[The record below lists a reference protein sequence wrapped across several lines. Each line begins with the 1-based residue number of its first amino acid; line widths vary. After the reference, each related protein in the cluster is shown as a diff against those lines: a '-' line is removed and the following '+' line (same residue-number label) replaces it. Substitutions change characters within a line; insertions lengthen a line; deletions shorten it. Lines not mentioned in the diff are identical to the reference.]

1 MFGDQLS
8 KMCRKCDQDMTG
20 KTKLDLGLHR
30 NHRINFSRWR
40 SHFSQYY
47 VLLCILVIF
56 DNLLFVN
63 CDSPV
68 YTAKVNITYYKDD
81 PSDART
87 EVTDMGVFGQDAK
100 TPDMRIHKEAGRLV
114 HVLTTENKTDAC
126 KPIVNAPKMR
136 WVALVERGVCNLS
149 EKVDTC
155 GRANASAV
163 IIYNNA
169 DPDPSKDNGASYNL
183 KGKVLAIFV
192 TKPDGQKLLSYTQS
206 YNVVNVQILE
216 GHERPV
222 QNQQEP
228 HSPTNISKTSVMFVS
243 ISFVVL
249 MIISLAWL
257 VFYYIQRF
265 RYAHAKE
272 RLTRRLASAAKKAI
286 AKIPQRT
293 LKAGDK
299 ELDPEFDQCAV
310 CIEGY
315 KTSDVVRTL
324 PCKHIFHKSCVDP
337 WLLDQRSCPMCKLDI
352 LRAYGMHISHL
363 SSSQESVHGEPDSN
377 ELTPSGMEAGPVLIS
392 QEQHPRRED
401 VEVLLIRHRP
411 PSVQYHGSDT
421 FCQDEEESQAL
432 NQQPTASSSS
442 SGSCH
447 DAVDMESNSESE
459 SECSERNSLMAGGKL
474 RSYDKLGHSSSHLDT
489 SKA

>member
-1 MFGDQLS
+1 
-8 KMCRKCDQDMTG
+8 MTG
-20 KTKLDLGLHR
+20 KTNLDRGLHR

-47 VLLCILVIF
+47 VLLCFLMIF

-63 CDSPV
+63 CDSSV
-68 YTAKVNITYYKDD
+68 YTAKVNITYYKDGL
-81 PSDART
+81 SDAKT
-87 EVTDMGVFGQDAK
+87 EVTNMGVFGQNAAVKD
-100 TPDMRIHKEAGRLV
+100 RIHGEAGRLV

-126 KPIVNAPKMR
+126 KSIVNAPKVP

-149 EKVDTC
+149 EKVDIC
-155 GRANASAV
+155 AAANASAV
-163 IIYNNA
+163 IIYNHA
-169 DPDPSKDNGASYNL
+169 DPVPEDDAASYNL
-183 KGKVLAIFV
+183 KGKVVAIFV
-192 TKPDGQKLLSYTQS
+192 SKADGQKLLSYINTYS
-206 YNVVNVQILE
+206 VVNVQILE
-216 GHERPV
+216 GHERPKPRDP
-222 QNQQEP
+222 EP
-228 HSPTNISKTSVMFVS
+228 HNPTNISKTSVMFVS

-377 ELTPSGMEAGPVLIS
+377 ELTPSGMEPGPVLIT

-411 PSVQYHGSDT
+411 SSVHYHGSDT
-421 FCQDEEESQAL
+421 FCQDEEENQAL
-432 NQQPTASSSS
+432 NQQPPASLSL

-447 DAVDMESNSESE
+447 EAIEIESNSESE
-459 SECSERNSLMAGGKL
+459 SECSERNSLMASGKT
-474 RSYDKLGHSSSHLDT
+474 RSYDKLGHSSSHPDN
-489 SKA
+489 SEA

>member
-1 MFGDQLS
+1 
-8 KMCRKCDQDMTG
+8 MTG
-20 KTKLDLGLHR
+20 KTNLDRGLHR

-47 VLLCILVIF
+47 MLLCILMIF
-56 DNLLFVN
+56 DNILFVN
-63 CDSPV
+63 CDNPV
-68 YTAKVNITYYKDD
+68 YTAKVNITYYKND
-81 PSDART
+81 PSDAKS
-87 EVTDMGVFGQDAK
+87 EVRDMGVFGQNAISADDRK
-100 TPDMRIHKEAGRLV
+100 HTEAGRLV

-126 KPIVNAPKMR
+126 TSIVNAPKER
-136 WVALVERGVCNLS
+136 WVALVKRDVCTLS
-149 EKVDTC
+149 KKVDIC
-155 GRANASAV
+155 GAANASAV
-163 IIYNNA
+163 IIYNTQ
-169 DPDPSKDNGASYNL
+169 DPEPNDRGAFYNL
-183 KGKVLAIFV
+183 KGQVLAIFV
-192 TKPDGQKLLSYTQS
+192 SKAEGQMLLDYMSTYR
-206 YNVVNVQILE
+206 VVNVQILE
-216 GHERPV
+216 GHKRQV
-222 QNQQEP
+222 VGEP
-228 HSPTNISKTSVMFVS
+228 EQHNPTNISKTSVMFVS

-377 ELTPSGMEAGPVLIS
+377 ELTPSGMEPGPVLIT
-392 QEQHPRRED
+392 QEQHPSRED

-411 PSVQYHGSDT
+411 PSVHYHGSDT
-421 FCQDEEESQAL
+421 FCQDEEESRAL
-432 NQQPTASSSS
+432 NQQPPASSSS
-442 SGSCH
+442 SSVSCH
-447 DAVDMESNSESE
+447 EAIEIESNSESE
-459 SECSERNSLMAGGKL
+459 SECSEKNSLMSTGP
-474 RSYDKLGHSSSHLDT
+474 R
-489 SKA
+489 